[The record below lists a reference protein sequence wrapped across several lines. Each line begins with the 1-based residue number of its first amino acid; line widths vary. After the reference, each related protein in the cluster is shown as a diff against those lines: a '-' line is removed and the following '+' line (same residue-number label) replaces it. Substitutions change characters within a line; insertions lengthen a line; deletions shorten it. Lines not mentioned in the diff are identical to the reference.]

1 MSSTLS
7 ALVRLPRSVIEWAP
21 VWAPLAISTQIAIL
35 GLRPALQEQR
45 RLEHEER
52 ILEQRY
58 AELSQER
65 FELDLRLEAQS
76 DPLFLERER
85 RALLNPNSPI
95 R

>member
-1 MSSTLS
+1 MSPLYSIS
-7 ALVRLPRSVIEWAP
+7 KLPRALLEWAP
-21 VWAPLAISTQIAIL
+21 IWAPLAISTQIAIL

-45 RLEHEER
+45 RLEHEEQ

-58 AELSQER
+58 EELAQER
-65 FELDLRLEAQS
+65 LELDLLLEAQS